1 MKCQMACGTFCVFA
15 LMIAASA
22 WSQNHPVIKRPF
34 ALPPSA
40 DLSYLVKAKQG
51 GFMLDGTSSLKWQF
65 ADNKYSIK
73 TETRAM
79 ILGKV
84 HAAASEGSIDD
95 YGLAPDV
102 FYDKRIRRDATIS
115 TFDRDG
121 GTVTFNASKENYPLQ
136 GGEQDR
142 TSIIWQ
148 LIANA
153 RAVPKKFIVGSEWQY
168 FVVGPSDA
176 DPWTFKVGKT
186 EKIETPLGQLAAVR
200 VTRIPNE
207 RGQQLEIW
215 LAPILDWYPVRM
227 RQTEPDGDYI
237 EQTLENVS
245 KK

>member
-1 MKCQMACGTFCVFA
+1 MKYQMACGTFCVFA

-34 ALPPSA
+34 DLPPSA

-51 GFMLDGTSSLKWQF
+51 GFMLDGASSLKWQF

-84 HAAASEGSIDD
+84 HSATSEGSIDD
-95 YGLAPDV
+95 YGLAPDI
-102 FYDKRIRRDATIS
+102 FHDKRIRRDATIS
-115 TFDRDG
+115 TFDRNA
-121 GTVTFNASKENYPLQ
+121 GTVTFNTSKENYPLQ

-148 LIANA
+148 LIAHA
-153 RAVPKKFIVGSEWQY
+153 RAVPKKFIAGSEWQY
-168 FVVGPSDA
+168 FVVGTSDA

-186 EKIETPLGQLAAVR
+186 EKIETPLGLLSAVR
-200 VTRIPNE
+200 VSRVPNE

-215 LAPILDWYPVRM
+215 LAPMLDWYPVRM